1 MTEIKSIPFLYIPCT
16 NYQSGLERFLCA
28 FFFFCFSF
36 SACRRLLMDGR
47 VVQVVRSGYHR
58 KWAIGRTLA
67 ATANPLTGGAHGQ
80 GRRWDVHV

>member
-1 MTEIKSIPFLYIPCT
+1 
-16 NYQSGLERFLCA
+16 
-28 FFFFCFSF
+28 
-36 SACRRLLMDGR
+36 MDGR